1 VREIIQAASLFFSI
15 VVLGIISARIYRR
28 DGNWRVW
35 FPMII
40 NMILTIIYYIA
51 VFTVPNIG
59 VLGDFSA
66 ALRLE
71 TILTFL
77 AYALYMPS
85 GFRRG
90 L

>member
-1 VREIIQAASLFFSI
+1 MVII
-15 VVLGIISARIYRR
+15 VARIYRH

-35 FPMII
+35 LPMII
-40 NMILTIIYYIA
+40 NVILTIIYYVA
-51 VFTVPNIG
+51 VFTIPNLG

-85 GFRRG
+85 TFRRG
-90 L
+90 I